1 MSFYE
6 GTYHDLIQETL
17 LKCLISS
24 IFLAEHTLLRVYPK
38 FPQIVYRSTYLHTC
52 YHHDMLE
59 ASPFSRTERRNIKDY
74 KEKPKYN

>member
-1 MSFYE
+1 MSFCE

-38 FPQIVYRSTYLHTC
+38 FPQIVYRGLIYVSAIIMTSVRSVTIFQNR
-52 YHHDMLE
+52 E
-59 ASPFSRTERRNIKDY
+59 N
-74 KEKPKYN
+74 KYQRL